1 MAVMATDAWT
11 ARSRSKGM
19 ARYVGHLLCDYVN
32 QSRAEAGYDWEA
44 WPSQGTLAKKANCS
58 SRAIRRAL
66 AELKRIGEIEDTG
79 RFKGRGCRVYA
90 ITLPEPT
97 PDGSVQGEESPP
109 RTEVSGV
116 DGSVQGE
123 GVKSGQVGRDRPPGR
138 TEAPGGRTEV
148 SGGAD
153 GSVRAGR
160 TEASTEPEGN
170 PEQEPEEEPEGEHGS
185 GASLPDVLSSSSPPT
200 SLANNSGPALA
211 DDRTP
216 EQQHVGKGRQALD
229 QAEELA
235 ALQAQLPTTTG
246 SLREATERCIAKL
259 EAELADAAELADQAG
274 VELREA
280 TA

>member
-123 GVKSGQVGRDRPPGR
+123 GVKSGQVGRKRPQNRKGTR
-138 TEAPGGRTEV
+138 NKNQKKNRKVNT
-148 SGGAD
+148 
-153 GSVRAGR
+153 
-160 TEASTEPEGN
+160 
-170 PEQEPEEEPEGEHGS
+170 
-185 GASLPDVLSSSSPPT
+185 
-200 SLANNSGPALA
+200 GPALRC
-211 DDRTP
+211 RTFSLP
-216 EQQHVGKGRQALD
+216 PHRQPAS
-229 QAEELA
+229 
-235 ALQAQLPTTTG
+235 PTTAARPSLTTG
-246 SLREATERCIAKL
+246 PPNSST
-259 EAELADAAELADQAG
+259 
-274 VELREA
+274 
-280 TA
+280 